1 MNAIARRAGC
11 ALLLALAGCAR
22 EPPIEIGAGGSPAE
36 ARRQLARAAA
46 SGPVAIR
53 VVRVL
58 DRPSEAEVAA
68 LAARGVSSLAVR
80 FQPTAEPGSARLVM
94 ALDGLTEPE
103 RICAREP
110 LEAAAAGGP
119 LLAAWCEGSTVVA
132 RVRASGSTDPV
143 QRERLVWRAAAR
155 LFPDDYADTWGW
167 NLFGLRVTVGGSF
180 GF

>member
-1 MNAIARRAGC
+1 MSGGRRAVEV
-11 ALLLALAGCAR
+11 LALALLAACAR
-22 EPPIEIGAGGSPAE
+22 EPPIEVGAGGSPAE
-36 ARRQLARAAA
+36 ARRQLAQAAA
-46 SGPVAIR
+46 RGPVPIR
-53 VVRVL
+53 VL
-58 DRPSEAEVAA
+58 QALERPTTPEVAA
-68 LAARGVSSLAVR
+68 LAARGVSGLAVR
-80 FQPTAEPGSARLVM
+80 FQPTADPGSARLVV

-103 RICAREP
+103 RICALEP

-155 LFPDDYADTWGW
+155 LFPDDYADTYGW